1 MSLEVKVT
9 GSLTMSAK
17 MDGMSS
23 IEAMANCLRLYGLND
38 CIRRDVNDLELCTS
52 LNHAGFLRD
61 LVRRDAHCRK
71 PRIPEVGLAS
81 GIMLRLG
88 IG

>member
-1 MSLEVKVT
+1 MSLDVKAT

-23 IEAMANCLRLYGLND
+23 VQAMANCLRLYGLND
-38 CIRRDVNDLELCTS
+38 CIRREVSDLELCTS
-52 LNHAGFLRD
+52 LNHPRVLRD
-61 LVRRDAHCRK
+61 LVRHYTHYTK
-71 PRIPEVGLAS
+71 TRIPEVGLAS